1 MKNEKNAKAK
11 KESKKAA
18 GKAKLP
24 AGTPKASKDA
34 GYGAFST
41 TDPPVPNRAHTEM

>member
-1 MKNEKNAKAK
+1 MKKDKSTN
-11 KESKKAA
+11 KKADKSA
-18 GKAKLP
+18 KNKLP

-41 TDPPVPNRAHTEM
+41 TDPAVPNRAHTET

>member
-1 MKNEKNAKAK
+1 MKKQKKETASGTKKAEKN
-11 KESKKAA
+11 
-18 GKAKLP
+18 KLP
-24 AGTPKASKDA
+24 AGTPKASNDA